1 MHDTLD
7 YRDWDGGSVGGKPS
21 WLDPSCLPKPSSFR
35 CESCGEALTFLLQIY
50 APLDDIAASAAP
62 LTGPAAAVQL
72 PMFDIVI
79 ENEAQVREDAGLDAD
94 LDTAAGSGVGGGGG
108 GGGGLVAGGLDGAD
122 RQLQQDAGEEG
133 KQDDE
138 EARLRKKYLGEIGEG
153 QPQSDESRGEDITE
167 EDCKE
172 AMRALRG
179 TDVIE
184 EEDEVLNA
192 FQERVAVA
200 KDQVLR
206 YARWPSDTDA
216 ARGVLWTATKQK
228 AAAGDIPACPHC
240 GGERAFEFQVT
251 PQMLHYLGMV
261 GGEEQGQQGQ
271 QGQQEQQQQQD
282 MSWGTLAVFTCRGSC
297 GGEPTEDF
305 GAYQWGRKGKRKPG
319 QHISKEMVR
328 RILEPFGTIRALFL
342 NSSNTRAFATMANSA
357 AAEAVV
363 TTLHGRFFDEVLDDS
378 PAHLKRRR
386 LFASFSDKSADVAQ
400 QRATVV
406 PDSVKVIDGPQPG
419 LPSAKVL
426 LDFLSPHEEAALL
439 ALFDDGRPWQR
450 GIKRRVQHYGVE
462 FDYVRRHV
470 GKYVVAPV
478 RGGAKIFRFGFD
490 RCEALQ
496 RS

>member
-1 MHDTLD
+1 MAAEPPLPPSSVELGFLEPPQDVGVGMHATLD

-35 CESCGEALTFLLQIY
+35 CESCGEPLTFLLQIY
-50 APLDDIAASAAP
+50 APLDDIAGAFHRSVYVFCCRNGACLQKSSGLLALRCQLPQENSFYPSDPGEAPAAPAPEAAAPLVRRRLCGVCGCPGDSCCSKCKNAWYCCRSHQLAHWKGGHKALCGQPASAALAAP

-122 RQLQQDAGEEG
+122 RQLQQEEG
-133 KQDDE
+133 KQGDE
-138 EARLRKKYLGEIGEG
+138 EARLRKKYLGETGEG

-271 QGQQEQQQQQD
+271 QEQQQQQD

-305 GAYQWGRKGKRKPG
+305 GAYRKEFIWRQP
-319 QHISKEMVR
+319 
-328 RILEPFGTIRALFL
+328 
-342 NSSNTRAFATMANSA
+342 A
-357 AAEAVV
+357 AGE
-363 TTLHGRFFDEVLDDS
+363 
-378 PAHLKRRR
+378 K
-386 LFASFSDKSADVAQ
+386 
-400 QRATVV
+400 
-406 PDSVKVIDGPQPG
+406 
-419 LPSAKVL
+419 
-426 LDFLSPHEEAALL
+426 
-439 ALFDDGRPWQR
+439 
-450 GIKRRVQHYGVE
+450 
-462 FDYVRRHV
+462 
-470 GKYVVAPV
+470 
-478 RGGAKIFRFGFD
+478 
-490 RCEALQ
+490 
-496 RS
+496 